1 MSRWPWQQR
10 DYNQLSTGSS
20 SATRVRPNKKQV
32 IITILKWVA
41 VATVCGVVTF
51 FTLFGI
57 DFNSRITP
65 RDYLASTRPASG
77 PLSSTCFKAN
87 YTLSNQHYGIIPSV
101 PVKEGDVCFDY
112 AGLIHNSN
120 TTSNVPPVTYHTYW
134 SSHMT
139 DRLTENQVASLRSF
153 AATQPSQHTLF
164 LWISSR
170 DHTKLIRSDSL
181 WHTVNSPNIQLK
193 IIEDESTALLQHTS
207 LRALEERHMQEL
219 LRLVSLYLYGGVWFN
234 LDVLL
239 VRDLSPLLHL
249 EWLTQATCF
258 ELSQFASAS
267 TVDSRFEGALMH
279 FFAGSP
285 YVCEMLS
292 VASDELNG
300 AVNGLK
306 PLKSLGPDVYARVFH
321 RVLKARITPWAV
333 LPWCFTDPSQ
343 CQTSNALPGA
353 FDNVR
358 SFNADHVRR
367 IFAYHW
373 HEKWTSSPGSIF
385 RHLVD
390 QHKLATS
397 W

>member
-20 SATRVRPNKKQV
+20 STTRVRPNKKQV

-41 VATVCGVVTF
+41 VATVCGVITF

-77 PLSSTCFKAN
+77 PLSSTCFKAKH
-87 YTLSNQHYGIIPSV
+87 TLRSQHYGIIPSV

-112 AGLIHNSN
+112 AGLIRNTN
-120 TTSNVPPVTYHTYW
+120 TTSNTSSTVYHTYW
-134 SSHMT
+134 SSQMT
-139 DRLTENQVASLRSF
+139 NDLTQNQIASLRSF
-153 AATQPSQHTLF
+153 AATQASQHTLF
-164 LWISSR
+164 FWILSKDKS
-170 DHTKLIRSDSL
+170 HLLKSDSL
-181 WHTVNSPNIQLK
+181 WHTVNSSNIQLK
-193 IIEDESTALLQHTS
+193 IIEDELTALLEHTP

-292 VASDELNG
+292 VASDELSG

-306 PLKSLGPDVYARVFH
+306 PLKSLGPDLYARVFH

-343 CQTSNALPGA
+343 CQTSNALPNA

-358 SFNADHVRR
+358 SFNVDHVNN

-373 HEKWTSSPGSIF
+373 HEKWKSSPGSIF
-385 RHLVD
+385 KYLVE
-390 QHKLATS
+390 QHKQIVS

>member
-20 SATRVRPNKKQV
+20 STTRVRPNKKQV

-41 VATVCGVVTF
+41 VATVCGVITF

-77 PLSSTCFKAN
+77 PLSSTCFRAN
-87 YTLSNQHYGIIPSV
+87 YTLSHQHHGIIPSV
-101 PVKEGDVCFDY
+101 PVKEDDVCFDY
-112 AGLIHNSN
+112 AGLIHSTN
-120 TTSNVPPVTYHTYW
+120 TTSNTIPVTYHTYW
-134 SSHMT
+134 STDMASH
-139 DRLTENQVASLRSF
+139 LTENQLASLRSF

-164 LWISSR
+164 LWISSK
-170 DHTKLIRSDSL
+170 DKSNLLKTDSL
-181 WHTVNSPNIQLK
+181 WHTVKSPNIQLK
-193 IIEDESTALLQHTS
+193 IIEDESTQLLEHAS
-207 LRALEERHMQEL
+207 LKALEERHMQEL

-234 LDVLL
+234 LDVLF

-249 EWLTQATCF
+249 EWLTQASCF

-279 FFAGSP
+279 FSARSP

-300 AVNGLK
+300 AMNGLK
-306 PLKSLGPDVYARVFH
+306 PLKSLGPDLYARVFH

-343 CQTSNALPGA
+343 CQTSNALPNA

-358 SFNADHVRR
+358 RFNVDHLNV

-373 HEKWTSSPGSIF
+373 HEKWKSSPGSVF
-385 RHLVD
+385 KYLVE
-390 QHKLATS
+390 QHKQITL

>member
-20 SATRVRPNKKQV
+20 STTRVRPNKRQV
-32 IITILKWVA
+32 IITILKWVGI
-41 VATVCGVVTF
+41 ATICGVITF
-51 FTLFGI
+51 FTIFGI

-77 PLSSTCFKAN
+77 PLSSTCFNAD

-112 AGLIHNSN
+112 AGLIHNVN
-120 TTSNVPPVTYHTYW
+120 ATSNINPIIYHTYW
-134 SSHMT
+134 STHMT
-139 DRLTENQVASLRSF
+139 NHLTENQIASIRSF

-164 LWISSR
+164 FWISSK
-170 DHTKLIRSDSL
+170 DKSNLLKSDSL
-181 WHTVNSPNIQLK
+181 WHTVKSSNIQLK
-193 IIEDESTALLQHTS
+193 VIEDESTKLLEHTP
-207 LRALEERHMQEL
+207 LRALEERHLQEL

-234 LDVLL
+234 LDVLF
-239 VRDLSPLLHL
+239 VRDVSPLLHM

-267 TVDSRFEGALMH
+267 AVDSRFEGALMH
-279 FFAGSP
+279 FYAKSP

-300 AVNGLK
+300 VVNGLK
-306 PLKSLGPDVYARVFH
+306 PLKSLGSDVYARVFH
-321 RVLKARITPWAV
+321 RVLKGRITPWAV

-343 CQTSNALPGA
+343 CQRSNALPDA

-358 SFNADHVRR
+358 HFDVDHLNK

-373 HEKWTSSPGSIF
+373 HEKWNSSPGSIF
-385 RHLVD
+385 KYLVE
-390 QHKLATS
+390 QQKQVIS